1 MGCMW
6 ITCIMHEENSS
17 TRALSQNS
25 ANLKKGGGCHFF
37 PFLNSSKFVT
47 GKSRLLFSQKPVIF
61 LLKLPSPWRPFN
73 STIVFYQTKK
83 KKKTNSTYC
92 FIWWSGPLIWWVL
105 CWKIFTTHLGQWLE
119 YVLHML
125 FPSHS
130 SGGPLYG
137 LIATKFYFI
146 ANLHNGH
153 QINGLDCNITSSVW
167 WTRWRYQLPLT
178 FSWSS

>member
-1 MGCMW
+1 MAWDARATNTVPTMGCMW

-83 KKKTNSTYC
+83 KKENKFNLLFYLVIRTVDLVGSLFEDLYNP
-92 FIWWSGPLIWWVL
+92 IWASDWNMFYTCYFLAI
-105 CWKIFTTHLGQWLE
+105 HLGALCT
-119 YVLHML
+119 V
-125 FPSHS
+125 
-130 SGGPLYG
+130 
-137 LIATKFYFI
+137 
-146 ANLHNGH
+146 
-153 QINGLDCNITSSVW
+153 
-167 WTRWRYQLPLT
+167 
-178 FSWSS
+178 